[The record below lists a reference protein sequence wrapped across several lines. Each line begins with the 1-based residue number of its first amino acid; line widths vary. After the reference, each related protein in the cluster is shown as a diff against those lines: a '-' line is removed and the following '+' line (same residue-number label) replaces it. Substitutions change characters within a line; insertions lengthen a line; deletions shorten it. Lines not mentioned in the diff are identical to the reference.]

1 MMNRT
6 NPRIVFLS
14 RIENVRIVYPYRDK
28 QWLIVTKK
36 KKKKKKEELDEL
48 REVLRKDEFS
58 CLFNSREVLLMK
70 LVPFNHRK
78 DKDYERTTVT
88 WEPVV

>member
-6 NPRIVFLS
+6 NPLIVFLS
-14 RIENVRIVYPYRDK
+14 RIENVRIVYPYIDK
-28 QWLIVTKK
+28 QWRDVRE
-36 KKKKKKEELDEL
+36 KKKEEELYEL
-48 REVLRKDEFS
+48 REILGRDKFS

>member
-1 MMNRT
+1 MCVLSIRT
-6 NPRIVFLS
+6 EIS
-14 RIENVRIVYPYRDK
+14 SDECY
-28 QWLIVTKK
+28 KK
-36 KKKKKKEELDEL
+36 KKQKEKELDEL
-48 REVLRKDEFS
+48 REILGRDKFS

-88 WEPVV
+88 

>member
-1 MMNRT
+1 MMYST

-28 QWLIVTKK
+28 QWRDAI
-36 KKKKKKEELDEL
+36 KKKKEKQLDEL
-48 REVLRKDEFS
+48 REILGRDKFS
-58 CLFNSREVLLMK
+58 CLFNSRKVLLMK